1 MITLYKLI
9 SEKELLELG
18 GTLFK
23 SFVPGLPLTFD
34 VNIQQ
39 DNHLKDPG
47 MFLIQCE
54 IEEHEI
60 SSFKTLNTGE
70 LRVETDKVPLFN
82 TLIADKIK
90 ILDFFGNTEDLT
102 EESLEVLE
110 KEERFFKTR
119 LDIFLETN
127 NRTMIPYDYLDQSDC
142 TDSTEKEIEQSIKE
156 IAEEQKIF
164 ARIAKEKTS
173 NINTVEEAAYFL
185 IHEDLDEKQI
195 RQIKNKSIVTQFKRG
210 YDHFG
215 LGMYLRSLFIYP
227 NENKI
232 FLDHLKNYDAHY
244 VIDRGEHG
252 EGIIADLVWRILN
265 DRQTTAENQK
275 EIIENQK
282 AAAKLWEEFYNK
294 KNTEN
299 LSPDAQYDLMDEFV
313 TLIKGGSLKKT
324 PSRDSRLLSY
334 NFEDKIMDQYL
345 ELDTKKQADK
355 EHYMEYVYRQKVIL
369 AELSENEL
377 LIYDQL
383 WKDYSTIE
391 NLVSKIEQKL

>member
-1 MITLYKLI
+1 MTTLYKFI

-23 SFVPGLPLTFD
+23 SFVPGLPLKFY
-34 VNIQQ
+34 VNIQP
-39 DNHLKDPG
+39 DNHQQYPG

-60 SSFKTLNTGE
+60 SGFETLNTGE

-82 TLIADKIK
+82 TLIVDKIK

-102 EESLEVLE
+102 EESLEILE

-127 NRTMIPYDYLDQSDC
+127 DRTMIPYDYLDQSDC
-142 TDSTEKEIEQSIKE
+142 KDSTEKEIEQSIKE
-156 IAEEQKIF
+156 IAEEQKTF

-185 IHEDLDEKQI
+185 INEELDEDQI

-215 LGMYLRSLFIYP
+215 LGMYLRNLFIYP

-232 FLDHLKNYDAHY
+232 FLDHLRNYDAHY

-282 AAAKLWEEFYNK
+282 AATKIWEEFYNK

-313 TLIKGGSLKKT
+313 TLIKEGSLKKT

-334 NFEDKIMDQYL
+334 NFEDKIIDQYL

-391 NLVSKIEQKL
+391 NLVSKIEQKS

>member
-1 MITLYKLI
+1 
-9 SEKELLELG
+9 
-18 GTLFK
+18 
-23 SFVPGLPLTFD
+23 
-34 VNIQQ
+34 
-39 DNHLKDPG
+39 
-47 MFLIQCE
+47 
-54 IEEHEI
+54 
-60 SSFKTLNTGE
+60 
-70 LRVETDKVPLFN
+70 
-82 TLIADKIK
+82 
-90 ILDFFGNTEDLT
+90 
-102 EESLEVLE
+102 
-110 KEERFFKTR
+110 
-119 LDIFLETN
+119 
-127 NRTMIPYDYLDQSDC
+127 
-142 TDSTEKEIEQSIKE
+142 
-156 IAEEQKIF
+156 
-164 ARIAKEKTS
+164 
-173 NINTVEEAAYFL
+173 
-185 IHEDLDEKQI
+185 
-195 RQIKNKSIVTQFKRG
+195 
-210 YDHFG
+210 
-215 LGMYLRSLFIYP
+215 MYLINLFIYP

-244 VIDRGEHG
+244 VIDSGEHG

-299 LSPDAQYDLMDEFV
+299 LSPDDQYDLMDEFV
-313 TLIKGGSLKKT
+313 TLIKEGSLKKT

-383 WKDYSTIE
+383 WKDYSTLE